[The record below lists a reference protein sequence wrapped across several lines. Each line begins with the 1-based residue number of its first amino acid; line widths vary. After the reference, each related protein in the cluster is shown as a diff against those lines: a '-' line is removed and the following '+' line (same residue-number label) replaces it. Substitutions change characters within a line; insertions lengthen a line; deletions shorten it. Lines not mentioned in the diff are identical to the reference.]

1 MDVLKKGQK
10 CRKVEENLNTIESYF
25 IYVLKIEYGW
35 NQVAKSSPYF
45 WLYVLWSKVSG
56 RFRKIFVAF
65 SEYMNFMYYVRVT
78 TPKPL
83 R

>member
-1 MDVLKKGQK
+1 MKDYVFNPLLPFFGVSKFIFAISMDVLKKGQK

-45 WLYVLWSKVSG
+45 WLYVL
-56 RFRKIFVAF
+56 
-65 SEYMNFMYYVRVT
+65 
-78 TPKPL
+78 
-83 R
+83 